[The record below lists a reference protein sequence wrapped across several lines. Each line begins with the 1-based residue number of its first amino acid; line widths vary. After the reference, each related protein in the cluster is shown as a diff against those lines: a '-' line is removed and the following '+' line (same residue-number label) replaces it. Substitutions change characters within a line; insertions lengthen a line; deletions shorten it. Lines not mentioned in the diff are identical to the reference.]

1 MPTAGSP
8 GQPRVF
14 RCRTVDSIRRTR
26 GRITVWWFGSADLG
40 FTIGRGGG
48 GRYFFGTLSHAVYLC
63 SSSCLH
69 FPVIPLRP
77 HFPHPQ
83 LLAFPW
89 RVDDSLCV
97 RLPIS
102 PQNFTE
108 HPLPHFSL
116 PFPTHACASLQC
128 FRELRILV
136 ESMRVV
142 PV

>member
-8 GQPRVF
+8 GQTRAF
-14 RCRTVDSIRRTR
+14 HYRIVDSIRGTKR
-26 GRITVWWFGSADLG
+26 RITVWWFGDPPQRAPRISLRSDG
-40 FTIGRGGG
+40 VI
-48 GRYFFGTLSHAVYLC
+48 SHTVYL
-63 SSSCLH
+63 SSSLRLH
-69 FPVIPLRP
+69 FPVFPLHA

-83 LLAFPW
+83 LPAFPW
-89 RVDDSLCV
+89 HVDDSMYVTVL
-97 RLPIS
+97 IS